1 MTDGRVRND
10 LRHQRDLVTGW
21 NLEVDRDG
29 NPDEAK
35 QRKCRKCGKHFEA
48 F

>member
-1 MTDGRVRND
+1 MSAGRLMVVSAMTFDI
-10 LRHQRDLVTGW
+10 VTGW
-21 NLEVDRDG
+21 NPDVDGDG

-35 QRKCRKCGKHFEA
+35 QRKCGKHFEA